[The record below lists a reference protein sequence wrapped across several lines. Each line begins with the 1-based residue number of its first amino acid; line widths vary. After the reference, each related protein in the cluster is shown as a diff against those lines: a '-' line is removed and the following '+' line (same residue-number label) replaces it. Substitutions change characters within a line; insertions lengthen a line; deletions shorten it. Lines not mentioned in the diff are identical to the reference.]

1 MARTE
6 SRPRSVGQGDDV
18 RTMPPR
24 APKDPRKQWR
34 KDAESLSYE
43 ESLQAADLLLTE
55 LQGDNIPLAQLQE
68 TYQRGQIYLEHCDH
82 LLEST
87 AQQILQLDPATMT
100 TQPLNPEGKDG

>member
-1 MARTE
+1 
-6 SRPRSVGQGDDV
+6 
-18 RTMPPR
+18 MPPR

-68 TYQRGQIYLEHCDH
+68 TYQRG
-82 LLEST
+82 
-87 AQQILQLDPATMT
+87 
-100 TQPLNPEGKDG
+100 

>member
-1 MARTE
+1 
-6 SRPRSVGQGDDV
+6 
-18 RTMPPR
+18 MPPR

-55 LQGDNIPLAQLQE
+55 LQGDNIALAQLQE

-82 LLEST
+82 CLLYTSPSPRDVEESRMPSS
-87 AQQILQLDPATMT
+87 A
-100 TQPLNPEGKDG
+100 